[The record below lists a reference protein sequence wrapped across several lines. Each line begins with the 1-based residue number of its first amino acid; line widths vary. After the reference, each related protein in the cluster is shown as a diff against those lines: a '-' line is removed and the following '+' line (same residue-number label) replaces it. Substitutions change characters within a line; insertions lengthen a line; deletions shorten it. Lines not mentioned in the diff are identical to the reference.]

1 MIRER
6 VSTSGVIRDLEPEKE
21 LTACKLPLEHVAQLS
36 EETVGRYHKNK
47 RRFDQQFEH
56 TIQSIEKNRHR
67 NLAKSKEDTI
77 KRVTVLQQTISRE
90 SGDSRIEEGRHDA
103 KERAERHTQ
112 SRLKFDQRVL
122 SSPGWAWSWVL
133 DESENPPPSSIVAR
147 RDTEE
152 ARQLAAVADWATRGE
167 DRMSANNL
175 WTVIQNF
182 LTAAPGNQVL
192 MKQRRKG
199 EGSPNNAKASAAG
212 GDVGKKENDKV
223 AHGARKN
230 SIFAKASGFVS
241 KS

>member
-6 VSTSGVIRDLEPEKE
+6 VSTSGVLRELEPENE
-21 LTACKLPLEHVAQLS
+21 LTACTMPLERIAQLS
-36 EETVGRYHKNK
+36 EETVGRYHRNK
-47 RRFDQQFEH
+47 RKFDQQFEH
-56 TIQSIEKNRHR
+56 TIKSIEKSRQR

-77 KRVTVLQQTISRE
+77 KRITVLQQSISRE
-90 SGDSRIEEGRHDA
+90 SGGSRIGEDRHDA
-103 KERAERHTQ
+103 ERRSQ
-112 SRLKFDQRVL
+112 SGLKFDQRVL

-152 ARQLAAVADWATRGE
+152 ARQLAAVADWATREGE

-175 WTVIQNF
+175 WAVIQNF
-182 LTAAPGNQVL
+182 LTAAPGNQVQ

-199 EGSPNNAKASAAG
+199 EDSPNRTKVSVAG
-212 GDVGKKENDKV
+212 EDEVKNGKELDKV
-223 AHGARKN
+223 AHGTRRN
-230 SIFAKASGFVS
+230 SVFAKVSGFVS